1 VRGVFSQLKP
11 MLFDN
16 LLAVFVPTFL
26 VGFAVAIPVGVYAT
40 MFARSGAGFARRPQ
54 SARS

>member
-1 VRGVFSQLKP
+1 